1 MRPYLRLIG
10 RALRGDRHDHT
21 EGDLIDSLILLA
33 VPMVAEMIM
42 ESVFAVAD
50 VFWVSRIGP
59 DAIATVGITETLMT
73 IIYSLAMGMSMAA
86 TATVSRRIG
95 EKDRDG
101 AARAAVQAIA
111 LGVGVAGVLGVLGAV
126 FAPNL
131 LALMGASDQVI
142 ATGSGFTRVLL
153 AGNGSVFLLFLIN
166 AVFRGAGD
174 AAIAMRTLWFANILN
189 IILGPCFIFGLGPF
203 PRLGVTGAA
212 VATTVGRGTGV
223 LFQLWM
229 LTRAGTHMTLR
240 RQHLRFEPKVMASI
254 VRIGANGAAQ
264 MLIGTTSWIGLVRI
278 LSTFGSKALAGFTIG
293 IRVIMFALLPPWG
306 LANAAAT
313 MVGQNLGAKRP
324 DRAERAVWAAARTDM
339 VLLGFIGA
347 AFVVLAGPIVHLFSS
362 DPDVVAVGTHCL
374 RIGALGFPFYAY
386 GMVLTA
392 SFNGA
397 GDTWTP
403 TLINCFCFW
412 LWEIPIA
419 WVLARPVGLGP
430 TGVFIALAV
439 AYSTVAAVAVIV
451 FRRGTWKTKKV

>member
-1 MRPYLRLIG
+1 MIA
-10 RALRGDRHDHT
+10 RALRGDRFDHT
-21 EGDLIDSLILLA
+21 AGDLTESLILLA
-33 VPMVAEMIM
+33 VPMVSEMIM

-50 VFWVSRIGP
+50 VFWVSRLGP

-73 IIYSLAMGMSMAA
+73 IIYAMAMGTSMAA
-86 TATVSRRIG
+86 TATVARRIG
-95 EKDRDG
+95 EKDPDG
-101 AARAAVQAIA
+101 AARAAVQVIA
-111 LGVGVAGVLGVLGAV
+111 LGLLIAGVLGAIGAV
-126 FAPNL
+126 FAPRL
-131 LALMGASDQVI
+131 LSLMGASDAVV

-153 AGNGSVFLLFLIN
+153 GGNASVFLLFLIN

-174 AAIAMRTLWFANILN
+174 AAIAMRTLWLANILN
-189 IILGPCFIFGLGPF
+189 IALGPCFIFGLGPF
-203 PRLGVTGAA
+203 PELGVTGAA
-212 VATTVGRGTGV
+212 VATTLGRSTGV
-223 LFQLWM
+223 AFQVWM
-229 LTRAGTHMTLR
+229 LARAGGHLTLR
-240 RQHLRFEPKVMASI
+240 RRHLRFEPKVMASI

-278 LSTFGSKALAGFTIG
+278 LSTFGSKALAGFTVG

-324 DRAERAVWAAARTDM
+324 ERAEQAAWAAARVNM
-339 VLLGFIGA
+339 VLLTGIGV
-347 AFVVLAGPIVHLFSS
+347 AFVVLAGPIVGLFSS
-362 DPDVVAVGTHCL
+362 DPDVLASGTSCL

-412 LWEIPIA
+412 MWEIPIA
-419 WVLARPVGLGP
+419 WLLSGPAGLGA
-430 TGVFIALAV
+430 TGVFCALAI
-439 AYSTVAAVAVIV
+439 AYSTVAAVAVVV
-451 FRRGTWKTKKV
+451 FRRGKWKEKKV